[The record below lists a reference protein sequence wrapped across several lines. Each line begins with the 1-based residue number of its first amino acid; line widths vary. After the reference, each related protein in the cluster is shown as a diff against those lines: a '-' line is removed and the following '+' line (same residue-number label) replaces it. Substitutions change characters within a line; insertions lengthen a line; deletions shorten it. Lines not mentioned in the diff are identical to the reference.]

1 MIAALQEILNRLCD
15 AYRHRSSLVLL
26 FDYDGTLTPIVEHPH
41 MAVLDDRTR
50 QLLASLADRPRIHV
64 GIFSGRQLDEL
75 KSLVRVPRLHFA
87 GTGGSELE
95 LRGFRIAHPHAARM
109 ANTMKRVAVQLGSQ
123 LSAYPGAW
131 LEEKGLGLTVH
142 YRQLPGHLLG
152 SLQADFTEVTRCFA
166 GELRIVQGPRA
177 WEITPEKGW
186 NKGTAVRLL
195 LAGFGAGTDILF
207 YAGDGANDADAIEEV
222 AVMGGITVGIGPAAP
237 SAAACK
243 LPDYAALIAFL
254 SDLDASLEKRE
265 LRFAKL
271 SEGSL
276 SSHRYRQSR
285 VSSKSM

>member
-1 MIAALQEILNRLCD
+1 MIAALQEILARLCD
-15 AYRHRSSLVLL
+15 AYRHGSSLVLL

-41 MAVLDDRTR
+41 LAVLDDRTR

-64 GIFSGRQLDEL
+64 GVFSGRRLDEL
-75 KSLVRVPRLHFA
+75 KSLVQVPRLHFA

-109 ANTMKRVAVQLGSQ
+109 ANVMERVAVQLESQ
-123 LSAYPGAW
+123 LSTYQGAW
-131 LEEKGLGLTVH
+131 LEKKGLGLTVH
-142 YRQLPGHLLG
+142 YRQLPRHLLA
-152 SLQADFTEVTRCFA
+152 SLQADVAEVTRCFA

-186 NKGTAVRLL
+186 TKGTAVRLL

-222 AVMGGITVGIGPAAP
+222 AVMGGITVGIGPDAP

-243 LPDYAALIAFL
+243 LPNHTALLAFL
-254 SDLDASLEKRE
+254 ADLDASLEKRDTRCAR
-265 LRFAKL
+265 LT
-271 SEGSL
+271 EGCMG
-276 SSHRYRQSR
+276 SR
-285 VSSKSM
+285 RHWKSGVSSKSM